1 MAYFSLKMLGN
12 ALKSANWEKFSNAD
26 GRADGDSARDDEDA
40 ERVKV
45 GHDKF
50 KSKTSSDQI

>member
-12 ALKSANWEKFSNAD
+12 ALKSTNWEKFSNAD
-26 GRADGDSARDDEDA
+26 GRADGDSARDDEDT

>member
-1 MAYFSLKMLGN
+1 MLGN

>member
-26 GRADGDSARDDEDA
+26 GRADGDSARDDEEA

-45 GHDKF
+45 GQDKF
-50 KSKTSSDQI
+50 KSKTSSSQI

>member
-1 MAYFSLKMLGN
+1 MLGN
-12 ALKSANWEKFSNAD
+12 ALKSTNWEKFSNAD
-26 GRADGDSARDDEDA
+26 GRADGDSARDDEDT

-50 KSKTSSDQI
+50 KSKTSSGQI